1 MINLLMKQNF
11 TTSRILH
18 MAKGSKIDRSK
29 VPKLVE
35 EDIEEKYIKG
45 WGPGG
50 QSVNKTT
57 NAVFLRHI
65 PTGVW
70 IKCHESRSLD
80 RNRKMARTMLIDKLD
95 EKLNGED
102 SVAKQEQRFAIIRA
116 NSKKEKTRLKYE
128 KIKAEKLASAN
139 LESDVE
145 PVELEGHLETD
156 KLVADDGSANM
167 KADKSAVVTADDESA
182 DIKADDKSADVK
194 VDELSKS

>member
-1 MINLLMKQNF
+1 MINLLLKQNF
-11 TTSRILH
+11 TTFRILQ

-35 EDIEEKYIKG
+35 KDIEEKYIRG

-57 NAVFLRHI
+57 NAVFLRHL

-80 RNRKMARTMLIDKLD
+80 RNRKIGRTMLIDKLD

-102 SVAKQEQRFAIIRA
+102 SVAKQEQRIATFRA

-145 PVELEGHLETD
+145 PAELEANFETD
-156 KLVADDGSANM
+156 KLDADDRLAV
-167 KADKSAVVTADDESA
+167 AVVTADDESA
-182 DIKADDKSADVK
+182 DRKADDKSADSK

>member
-1 MINLLMKQNF
+1 MINILLKRSF

-29 VPKLVE
+29 VPKLFN

-50 QSVNKTT
+50 QAVNKTT
-57 NAVFLRHI
+57 NAVFLKHL

-70 IKCHESRSLD
+70 IKCHESRSLE

-102 SVAKQEQRFAIIRA
+102 SVSKQEQRIALLRA
-116 NSKKEKTRLKYE
+116 NFKKEKTRLKYE
-128 KIKAEKLASAN
+128 KIKAEKLAAAD
-139 LESDVE
+139 LESEVKTDDT
-145 PVELEGHLETD
+145 VELERDTEANKLEVD
-156 KLVADDGSANM
+156 
-167 KADKSAVVTADDESA
+167 DKSTVAT
-182 DIKADDKSADVK
+182 ADDKSAVTTAEDMSADLITAGK
-194 VDELSKS
+194 SSKS

>member
-1 MINLLMKQNF
+1 MINLLLKQNF
-11 TTSRILH
+11 TTFRILQ

-35 EDIEEKYIKG
+35 KDIEEKYIRG

-57 NAVFLRHI
+57 NAVFLRHL

-80 RNRKMARTMLIDKLD
+80 RNRKIARTMLIDKLD

-102 SVAKQEQRFAIIRA
+102 SVAKQEQRIATFRA

-128 KIKAEKLASAN
+128 KIKAEKLAAAN

-145 PVELEGHLETD
+145 PAELEGNFETD
-156 KLVADDGSANM
+156 KLDAKDRLAV
-167 KADKSAVVTADDESA
+167 AVVTADDESA
-182 DIKADDKSADVK
+182 DRKADDKSADSK

>member
-1 MINLLMKQNF
+1 MINLLLKQNF
-11 TTSRILH
+11 TTFRILQ

-35 EDIEEKYIKG
+35 KDIEEKYIRG

-57 NAVFLRHI
+57 NAVFLRHL

-80 RNRKMARTMLIDKLD
+80 RNRKIGRTMLIDKLD

-102 SVAKQEQRFAIIRA
+102 SVAKQEQRIATFRA

-128 KIKAEKLASAN
+128 KIKAEKLAAAN

-145 PVELEGHLETD
+145 PAELEANFETD
-156 KLVADDGSANM
+156 KLDADDRLAV
-167 KADKSAVVTADDESA
+167 AVVTADDESA
-182 DIKADDKSADVK
+182 DRKADDKSADSK

>member
-1 MINLLMKQNF
+1 MINLLLKQNF
-11 TTSRILH
+11 TTFRILQ

-35 EDIEEKYIKG
+35 KDIEEKYIRG

-57 NAVFLRHI
+57 NAVFLRHL

-80 RNRKMARTMLIDKLD
+80 RNRKIARTMLIDKLD

-102 SVAKQEQRFAIIRA
+102 SVAKQEQRIATIRA

-145 PVELEGHLETD
+145 PAELEGNFETD
-156 KLVADDGSANM
+156 KLDADDRLAVT
-167 KADKSAVVTADDESA
+167 VVTADDESA
-182 DIKADDKSADVK
+182 DRKADDKSADSK